1 MTEQASSIPQQQQ
14 QCEEEVNVDRKE
26 GVARKNGSNAR
37 QTDGSAEK
45 QNMELAGIV
54 SSRSKK
60 NAVAKG
66 TEDEDVM
73 NEDDNQ
79 VDYIDVTIHNNAHAN
94 NNAEE
99 EVSTIYGGR
108 YNPTMHACSTSTQ
121 RMEDRLGYMR
131 WSIEKGDVS
140 QKDV

>member
-14 QCEEEVNVDRKE
+14 CEGEVNVGRKE

-60 NAVAKG
+60 IAVAKG

-73 NEDDNQ
+73 NEDDKRRLECRNRPAPQ

-108 YNPTMHACSTSTQ
+108 YNPTMHV
-121 RMEDRLGYMR
+121 E
-131 WSIEKGDVS
+131 
-140 QKDV
+140 